1 MVEGASPSTFV
12 AIAGHQPTSIIDLL
26 EDDSSHDSTEEPDS
40 DVAEAVERA
49 YFVVTLNE
57 NGGEDEEP
65 PAKRSTNASARH
77 GSSLMKLA
85 SGSCSSSRRI
95 LA

>member
-12 AIAGHQPTSIIDLL
+12 AIIGHQPTSVINIL

-49 YFVVTLNE
+49 YSVATLNE

-65 PAKRSTNASARH
+65 PAKRSTNASARR
-77 GSSLMKLA
+77 GSSLVKLA
-85 SGSCSSSRRI
+85 SGSSSSRRI